1 MSDASAALTA
11 QRVGERVDGQVP
23 SPGGPPLRDAV
34 FAEASRTA
42 DFAFDAKVSA
52 VFDDMVSRS
61 VPHYAEVQRMTSDL
75 AVEFLPERDGMV
87 CDLGCSTATTI
98 DLLAAHP
105 RCPATTRFLGI
116 DDSPHMLR
124 LAREKMSAQ
133 IAAGRVELREANL
146 NDLATLP
153 RSHVVLLNWTL
164 QFVRPLHREPLLQ
177 RLHACLEP
185 CGALLLSEKV
195 LVSDSFLN
203 RAYIDLY
210 LRYKK
215 RQGYSDE
222 EIQRKREA
230 LENVLIPYRV
240 EENLDMLRRC
250 GFRTVDVFFRWF
262 NFASFV
268 AVKDA

>member
-1 MSDASAALTA
+1 MPAKTA
-11 QRVGERVDGQVP
+11 
-23 SPGGPPLRDAV
+23 GPAKT
-34 FAEASRTA
+34 AEANGSESQASSGGASKDRFFVDVKRPA
-42 DFAFDAKVSA
+42 DFVFDAKVSA

-61 VPHYAEVQRMTSDL
+61 VPHYDEVQRMTTDL
-75 AVEFLPERDGMV
+75 AIEFMPERNGMV

-98 DLLAAHP
+98 ELLASHP
-105 RCPATTRFLGI
+105 RCPPTTRFLGI

-124 LAREKMSAQ
+124 LAQEKLSQ
-133 IAAGRVELREANL
+133 HAAAERVTFQEANL
-146 NDLATLP
+146 NDISNLP
-153 RSHVVLLNWTL
+153 PTNVVLLNWTL
-164 QFVRPLHREPLLQ
+164 QFVRPLHRESLLQ
-177 RLHACLEP
+177 RIHASLEP
-185 CGALLLSEKV
+185 CGALLISEKV

-222 EIQRKREA
+222 EIQKKREA

-240 EENLDMLRRC
+240 EENVDMLRRC